1 MHQQQHGWGFGGGN
15 GRGLGRGN
23 GRGLGRGNGR
33 GLGLGNGRG
42 LGRSERGGYG
52 EQMGHVRGGGPK
64 SGPMVPSHFQ
74 MLMLG
79 EKKKGRCWGILGSP
93 PQGQVPVQDSSVAEY
108 CRPPPPQQ
116 RQQQQQLGGLSERSH
131 AMHSITISR
140 AQARGSV
147 GGVGRIGRVGVG
159 MGVPAPPSTP
169 SFPLDTTRYYLLGQ
183 LEYYLS
189 PQNMAQDLYLRK
201 QVGY

>member
-1 MHQQQHGWGFGGGN
+1 MRMPPSSH
-15 GRGLGRGN
+15 
-23 GRGLGRGNGR
+23 
-33 GLGLGNGRG
+33 
-42 LGRSERGGYG
+42 S
-52 EQMGHVRGGGPK
+52 
-64 SGPMVPSHFQ
+64 SSHFQ
-74 MLMLG
+74 TLMLG
-79 EKKKGRCWGILGSP
+79 EKKGRCWGILGSL

-159 MGVPAPPSTP
+159 MGLPAPPSTL